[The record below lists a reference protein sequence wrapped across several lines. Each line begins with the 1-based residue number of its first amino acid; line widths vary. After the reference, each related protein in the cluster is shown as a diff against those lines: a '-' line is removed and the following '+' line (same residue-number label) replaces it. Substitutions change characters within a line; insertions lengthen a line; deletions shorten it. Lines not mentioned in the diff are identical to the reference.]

1 MLKSRAK
8 YLIILHQ
15 DAVGDLTF
23 MFIVFN
29 LPCILRRGPVVILDM
44 EYIQVFNHFQKL
56 KVKQ

>member
-23 MFIVFN
+23 LFIVFN
-29 LPCILRRGPVVILDM
+29 LPCILRRGPVVILNM
-44 EYIQVFNHFQKL
+44 EYSPVFNHFQKL
-56 KVKQ
+56 KV